1 MLREQAVVLQLY
13 YRVELS
19 IRVAPVGAVVKAGKA
34 LLMPTLILVCAP
46 ERPVREKRK
55 LLAYPR

>member
-1 MLREQAVVLQLY
+1 MLQLY